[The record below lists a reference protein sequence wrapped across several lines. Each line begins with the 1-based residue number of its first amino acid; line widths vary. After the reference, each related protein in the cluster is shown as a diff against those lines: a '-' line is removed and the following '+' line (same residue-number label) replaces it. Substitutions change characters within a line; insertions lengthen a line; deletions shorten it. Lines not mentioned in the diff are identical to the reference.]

1 MADVPAPLALMEM
14 SVSIVQP
21 CATKFIANVV
31 KTIYHALTCS
41 NALVVKMKVKIK
53 ITNLTKT
60 MNTVPP
66 RKTASKIYL
75 LFVFLIIILHFDQ
88 VLTVLVEIKI
98 TCIKKLV
105 TFLKIPYYFCCD
117 NIY

>member
-1 MADVPAPLALMEM
+1 M
-14 SVSIVQP
+14 
-21 CATKFIANVV
+21 ANVI

-41 NALVVKMKVKIK
+41 NALVVKMKVKMK

-75 LFVFLIIILHFDQ
+75 FFVCFIILLHFDQ
-88 VLTVLVEIKI
+88 VLTVLVETKI
-98 TCIKKLV
+98 TCMKELV
-105 TFLKIPYYFCCD
+105 SFLKIPYYYYCV

>member
-75 LFVFLIIILHFDQ
+75 LFVCFIILHFGQ

-98 TCIKKLV
+98 TCIKELV
-105 TFLKIPYYFCCD
+105 SFLKIPYYYYCV